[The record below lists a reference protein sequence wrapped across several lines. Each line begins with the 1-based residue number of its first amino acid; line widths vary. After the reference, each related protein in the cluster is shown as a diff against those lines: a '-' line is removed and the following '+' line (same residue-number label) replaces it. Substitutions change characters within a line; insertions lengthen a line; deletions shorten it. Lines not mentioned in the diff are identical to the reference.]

1 MDYSKMTI
9 VELRTLAKEKGVK
22 STTTLN
28 KAGLV
33 AALENI
39 DRVDEKPATR
49 EPAKVSE
56 VKTLYTERTQQV
68 QATTG
73 VQYANRPQMRQPE
86 HSQRPYQNSSH
97 NNYMLN
103 QNQYS
108 NQGQSQN
115 QQSYTRPVRSLTSEE
130 VKQNMIAAVNAITS
144 NKEMA

>member
-97 NNYMLN
+97 NNYMQN

-108 NQGQSQN
+108 NQGQSETEHDSGRKCHN
-115 QQSYTRPVRSLTSEE
+115 QQ
-130 VKQNMIAAVNAITS
+130 
-144 NKEMA
+144 